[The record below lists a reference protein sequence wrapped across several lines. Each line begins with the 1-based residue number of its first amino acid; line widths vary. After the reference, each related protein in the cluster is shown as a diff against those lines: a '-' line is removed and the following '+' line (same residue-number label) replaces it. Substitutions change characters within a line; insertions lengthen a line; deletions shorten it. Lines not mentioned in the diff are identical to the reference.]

1 MEIQQAIKILRYH
14 QKWRRGA
21 LIEMLDPKDIG
32 EAIDVI
38 LGYFKKEEK
47 KWKI

>member
-1 MEIQQAIKILRYH
+1 MELQQAIKILSYH

-38 LGYFKKEEK
+38 LKHLEP
-47 KWKI
+47 